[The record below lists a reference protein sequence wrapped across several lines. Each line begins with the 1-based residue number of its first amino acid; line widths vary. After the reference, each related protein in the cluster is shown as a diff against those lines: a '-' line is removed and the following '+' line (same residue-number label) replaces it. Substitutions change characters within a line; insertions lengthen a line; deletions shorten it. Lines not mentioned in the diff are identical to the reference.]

1 MSQSNKNLPS
11 INDFVENSD
20 NLPSIDDLLIKEGV
34 EEFPSIQE
42 FVEEEEVEDIVEEVE
57 EPVIES
63 SSDLT
68 ELLRLINDV
77 RKDIPE
83 IPKIKYYDEELEK
96 LCEIVD
102 QVRLEI
108 PVVPEVKYYDAEI
121 ETICEQI
128 DNVKEYINNSISKL
142 PEVKYYDYQI
152 EVLEEK
158 LDKVKNTI
166 SELPEVRYYENDL
179 HFIKEE
185 IENVKQIIEKEI
197 PQISWIGKNF
207 SFSWITEN
215 FQAIDDTIIKID
227 DSISTVKDN
236 FNLNLEQLSEVV
248 DVKRFESKV
257 EIDELNK
264 NLQEAKDNIWK
275 ELRESSLKIWEYHK
289 EFKDDDRKLKKQ
301 IVSEY
306 NSLKQNLEG
315 QLKKV
320 NQESIK
326 TDELLLKYFAELKEQ
341 VSTFPE
347 VKYYDDEI
355 VDVRKEIGSVKV
367 DINELYKIVRNI
379 KSSQKDLREDL
390 REGLLNEPAETKNSD
405 PLTPLDKNFATLDD
419 LQNHYRLFIN
429 RIQQQLASI
438 GGGGETRLEFLDD
451 IDRDSAKVNGRFL
464 KYDAASGKWIGAVG
478 GGGGSQTLDDT
489 LGLGNTSSLGMSVG
503 VSTFNN
509 VVVGGATTA
518 LFVNGDARITGI
530 LTIGTSSL
538 TLDGT
543 NNIIKIGNG
552 ITLTES
558 GNANYSGVIN
568 ASYFVGDGSL
578 LTNVPGS
585 ANSGYANTA
594 GIATYATNAGIA
606 TDATKLQNART
617 FEITGDIVGAAVTFD
632 GTGNVSIAATIQPNS
647 VGLGT
652 DTTGD
657 YVKSIT
663 GTANQI
669 SVSVTSGEGS
679 APVISIPSN
688 PTLPGNVTIAN
699 DLQVNRNLNVTGN
712 ITIGGTSAY
721 ILAESFRVSDAD
733 IILGFRTDAFDNDV
747 SNDTT
752 ANHGGI
758 AVASTEGSPLISLN
772 IAGIE
777 TNPITYKKIMWFKF
791 GAFAGLNTDAWLTNY
806 AFGVGTTQMPAGS
819 RFAAGNF
826 VVGQDDITAVR
837 NINSTGIITATSF
850 VGPLTGNAA
859 TATYATNAG
868 IATYATNAGIAT
880 YATSSGIATYATNAG
895 VSTYAT
901 YADNAGISTYATN
914 AGVSTYATSSGIATY
929 ATSSGI
935 ATYATNAGI
944 ATYADNAGISTYATS
959 AGIATYA
966 TSSGIATYATN
977 AGVATYATLSGIA
990 TYSTN
995 AGIATDATKLQNSRT
1010 FEITGDIVASPI
1022 SFDGTGNV
1030 SLAAT
1035 IQPNSVALGSDT
1047 TGDYVQSITG
1057 TANQI
1062 SVSVTSG
1069 ESTTPIL
1076 SLPSN
1081 LVIPQ
1086 DATVTRDL
1094 QVNRNL
1100 NVTGNITIGGTSSTI
1115 FAQDLFVFDKNIVL
1129 GIGTTNLSNADITTD
1144 NSANGG
1150 GIAIA
1155 STEGNPLVSFDSIG
1169 INTYSIKYKQIAW
1182 FKAGTFAGLG
1192 TDAWLFNY
1200 GVGIGSTQVPNGVR
1214 LAVGGVHVTDN
1225 NVTATTFSGSLTG
1238 TATTATNLADAANIT
1253 TGTINSARLF
1263 GTYNIN
1269 VSYASTAGISTVAQ
1283 GLTGTPN
1290 IDVGVATAASFVK
1303 SGGTSS
1309 QFLKADG
1316 SVDTNTYLTTTGS
1329 GINLTGIVTSIVAGS
1344 NITISGS
1351 TGQVTINSTASGG
1364 GGATA
1369 ALDILEVMMF
1379 A

>member
-11 INDFVENSD
+11 VNDFVENSY
-20 NLPSIDDLLIKEGV
+20 NLPSIDDLLIKEGA

-42 FVEEEEVEDIVEEVE
+42 FIQEEVEDIVEEVEDIVEEVE
-57 EPVIES
+57 EPVIEN

-96 LCEIVD
+96 LCEVVD
-102 QVRLEI
+102 QIRSEI
-108 PVVPEVKYYDAEI
+108 PIVPEIKYYDVEI

-158 LDKVKNTI
+158 LNNVKDTI
-166 SELPEVRYYENDL
+166 LELPEIRYYEND
-179 HFIKEE
+179 IQSIREE
-185 IENVKQIIEKEI
+185 IEKVKEI
-197 PQISWIGKNF
+197 VVNEIPD
-207 SFSWITEN
+207 FSWVDRT
-215 FQAIDDTIIKID
+215 FKSIDDDFIKIND
-227 DSISTVKDN
+227 NVSTLKEN
-236 FNLNLEQLSEVV
+236 INLSLEQLSEVI

-257 EIDELNK
+257 EIDGLDKNFNELNK
-264 NLQEAKDNIWK
+264 NFQEAKDNIWK
-275 ELRESSLKIWEYHK
+275 ELRASSLKIWEYHK

-301 IVSEY
+301 INGEY

-464 KYDAASGKWIGAVG
+464 KYDAASGKWIGALG

-518 LFVNGDARITGI
+518 LFVNGDARIIGI

-538 TLDGT
+538 TLDGA

-558 GNANYSGVIN
+558 GNANYSGIIT

-606 TDATKLQNART
+606 TYATNA
-617 FEITGDIVGAAVTFD
+617 G
-632 GTGNVSIAATIQPNS
+632 VS
-647 VGLGT
+647 
-652 DTTGD
+652 
-657 YVKSIT
+657 
-663 GTANQI
+663 
-669 SVSVTSGEGS
+669 
-679 APVISIPSN
+679 
-688 PTLPGNVTIAN
+688 
-699 DLQVNRNLNVTGN
+699 
-712 ITIGGTSAY
+712 
-721 ILAESFRVSDAD
+721 
-733 IILGFRTDAFDNDV
+733 
-747 SNDTT
+747 
-752 ANHGGI
+752 
-758 AVASTEGSPLISLN
+758 
-772 IAGIE
+772 
-777 TNPITYKKIMWFKF
+777 
-791 GAFAGLNTDAWLTNY
+791 
-806 AFGVGTTQMPAGS
+806 
-819 RFAAGNF
+819 
-826 VVGQDDITAVR
+826 
-837 NINSTGIITATSF
+837 
-850 VGPLTGNAA
+850 
-859 TATYATNAG
+859 TYATNAG
-868 IATYATNAGIAT
+868 IATYATNAGVST

-901 YADNAGISTYATN
+901 NAGI
-914 AGVSTYATSSGIATY
+914 
-929 ATSSGI
+929 
-935 ATYATNAGI
+935 
-944 ATYADNAGISTYATS
+944 
-959 AGIATYA
+959 
-966 TSSGIATYATN
+966 
-977 AGVATYATLSGIA
+977 ATYATLSGIA
-990 TYSTN
+990 TY
-995 AGIATDATKLQNSRT
+995 
-1010 FEITGDIVASPI
+1010 
-1022 SFDGTGNV
+1022 
-1030 SLAAT
+1030 
-1035 IQPNSVALGSDT
+1035 
-1047 TGDYVQSITG
+1047 
-1057 TANQI
+1057 
-1062 SVSVTSG
+1062 
-1069 ESTTPIL
+1069 
-1076 SLPSN
+1076 
-1081 LVIPQ
+1081 
-1086 DATVTRDL
+1086 
-1094 QVNRNL
+1094 
-1100 NVTGNITIGGTSSTI
+1100 
-1115 FAQDLFVFDKNIVL
+1115 
-1129 GIGTTNLSNADITTD
+1129 
-1144 NSANGG
+1144 
-1150 GIAIA
+1150 
-1155 STEGNPLVSFDSIG
+1155 
-1169 INTYSIKYKQIAW
+1169 
-1182 FKAGTFAGLG
+1182 
-1192 TDAWLFNY
+1192 
-1200 GVGIGSTQVPNGVR
+1200 
-1214 LAVGGVHVTDN
+1214 
-1225 NVTATTFSGSLTG
+1225 
-1238 TATTATNLADAANIT
+1238 ATN
-1253 TGTINSARLF
+1253 
-1263 GTYNIN
+1263 
-1269 VSYASTAGISTVAQ
+1269 AGISTVAQ

-1290 IDVGVATAASFVK
+1290 INVGVATATSFVK

-1316 SVDTNTYLTTTGS
+1316 SVDTSTYLTTTGS
-1329 GINLTGIVTSIVAGS
+1329 GTNLTGIVTSIVAGT
-1344 NITISGS
+1344 NVTISGSTGQVTINASGGGSGTNYWSQTAAGINTLSNVGIGTTNPSDALTVLGKVQIQQDSGSNNRLVFRAKQGNAYRWNIDNDSTNNFRIFREDDATAANGVVYLGISTTGTVSATRFSGDGSLLTGITASGSGVVVQNQGSNVGTASTINFSTNLTASFSSGTATISLSNNPSISGILTADQVYTSNNGNGQNVRIGDDFWLGDVNVSNTARFSGAQDSSKAFIIFGSSDAVALGRTGTGPLYYGGNFDVAGIATATSFSGSGTNLTGIVTSIVAGTNISVSAS

-1364 GGATA
+1364 GAS
-1369 ALDILEVMMF
+1369 LDILEVILF
-1379 A
+1379 S